1 MSGSHRRKA
10 SDIFTEL
17 LDLKPLSDDG
27 VVARFQAQLPPPL
40 SDHGRFFGGAHLA
53 LITRAAMLSV
63 DDDRQPHALQNLF
76 VSAGDAPEPVELE
89 VRRDYDGGSFSSR
102 SVTVTQGGKLLCH
115 AQLSLQRPEELNDVS
130 LPILAGLPGPD
141 SGFARNPVL
150 EGAAITSAFDLREFE
165 VSPFATGSS
174 HDVSRMMWAKL
185 ITEERDLDPELRPCV
200 LAYMS
205 DFGATI
211 GARVIVG
218 ATLKTPGRFASLNH
232 SFWWHRD
239 LRPADWTL
247 IEFRPITAISSRGL
261 VSGAIHSQDGRHLAT
276 ITQEALMRI
285 TPPPSEA

>member
-1 MSGSHRRKA
+1 
-10 SDIFTEL
+10 
-17 LDLKPLSDDG
+17 
-27 VVARFQAQLPPPL
+27 
-40 SDHGRFFGGAHLA
+40 

-63 DDDRQPHALQNLF
+63 DDDRRPHALQNLF
-76 VSAGDAPEPVELE
+76 VTAGNAPDPVEIE

-102 SVTVTQGGKLLCH
+102 TVTVTQGERLLCR
-115 AQLSLQRPEELNDVS
+115 AQLSFQRPEELNDIS
-130 LPILAGLPGPD
+130 LPILPELPAPD

-150 EGAAITSAFDLREFE
+150 EGAAITSAFDLREFD
-165 VSPFATGSS
+165 VTPFATGHS
-174 HDVSRMMWAKL
+174 HDVSRMMWARLKDPVSDP
-185 ITEERDLDPELRPCV
+185 DLLPCV

-239 LRPADWTL
+239 LRPDDWML

-261 VSGAIHSQDGRHLAT
+261 VSGAIHGQDGRHLAT

-285 TPPPSEA
+285 APPAE